1 MPCIPSWNLKHPPRR
16 SATSMNLWSELP
28 VQMWLVV
35 TRVINELTAYA
46 ELMVEGVVLSRLQD
60 CGGMIQPAI
69 LNVQVKSS

>member
-1 MPCIPSWNLKHPPRR
+1 
-16 SATSMNLWSELP
+16 MNLWSELP

-46 ELMVEGVVLSRLQD
+46 DLMVEGVVLSRLQD
-60 CGGMIQPAI
+60 CGGMIQLAI